1 MKRVF
6 SLESRDTKT
15 YINFFCV
22 CVTHSAGFL
31 QVSFLYEHP
40 EMVEYSIRKESLG

>member
-6 SLESRDTKT
+6 SLESRYTKT
-15 YINFFCV
+15 YINFFL

-40 EMVEYSIRKESLG
+40 EMVEYSIRKESMG